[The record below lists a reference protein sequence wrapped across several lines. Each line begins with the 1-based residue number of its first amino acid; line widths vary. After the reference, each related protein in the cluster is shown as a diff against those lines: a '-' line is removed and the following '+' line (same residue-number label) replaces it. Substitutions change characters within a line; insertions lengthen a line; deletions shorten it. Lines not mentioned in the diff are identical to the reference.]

1 MAGEKTGGW
10 HQDEEKGGIR
20 EEEAAA
26 TGREDG
32 EAGWRTALETRCG
45 SSTELIDN

>member
-32 EAGWRTALETRCG
+32 EADWPAAGGREGGFVFAVPFL
-45 SSTELIDN
+45 